1 MIIEL
6 LFPSQSP
13 TMTEG
18 TLVSWKVNKGDQIKK
33 GQPIAEVQSD
43 KSVSDWESPENGLL
57 AEVLFAAGGMA
68 QVNQV
73 VGIMTT
79 KGEDVGPALAKAKQ
93 KNDALLAKPA
103 GAAPAEKPAAPKP
116 AETVAAPA
124 AATAAP
130 VAAKPAAPSAP
141 AKGMRVSPVASR
153 IAAANQLDLTRLRGS
168 GPDGRIIKRDIE
180 AALANGSAKLQA
192 APAKAE
198 KPKLKPFR
206 ADGVATTTAL
216 TPMRKVIGA
225 RLLQSKQQIPH
236 FYITEAI
243 DAGALEALRQQ
254 LNSIEGVKIS
264 VNDLV
269 VKACALALRMVPK
282 VNATFDGTAIT
293 LHDTADISIAVD
305 IPDGLITPIVFKAHT
320 LSVRQISDRIRELA
334 KKARENKLAPAEF
347 QGGSFTISNLGMF
360 GIEQFD
366 AIINP
371 PQAAIIAIA
380 GIRDEAVVRGGA
392 VVPGRV
398 MRVTLSAD
406 HRVIDGAVGAEF
418 VRTLRELLESPAVLL
433 L

>member
-1 MIIEL
+1 
-6 LFPSQSP
+6 
-13 TMTEG
+13 
-18 TLVSWKVNKGDQIKK
+18 
-33 GQPIAEVQSD
+33 
-43 KSVSDWESPENGLL
+43 
-57 AEVLFAAGGMA
+57 
-68 QVNQV
+68 
-73 VGIMTT
+73 
-79 KGEDVGPALAKAKQ
+79 
-93 KNDALLAKPA
+93 
-103 GAAPAEKPAAPKP
+103 
-116 AETVAAPA
+116 
-124 AATAAP
+124 
-130 VAAKPAAPSAP
+130 
-141 AKGMRVSPVASR
+141 
-153 IAAANQLDLTRLRGS
+153 
-168 GPDGRIIKRDIE
+168 
-180 AALANGSAKLQA
+180 
-192 APAKAE
+192 
-198 KPKLKPFR
+198 
-206 ADGVATTTAL
+206 
-216 TPMRKVIGA
+216 MRKVIGA

-236 FYITEAI
+236 FYITEAV

-293 LHDTADISIAVD
+293 LHDSADVSVAVD

-320 LSVRQISDRIRELA
+320 LTVRQISDKVRELA

-347 QGGSFTISNLGMF
+347 QGGSFTISNLGMY

-380 GIRDEAVVRGGA
+380 GIRDEAVVRGGS

-406 HRVIDGAVGAEF
+406 HRVIDGAVAAEF
-418 VRTLRELLESPAVLL
+418 VKTLRELLESPAVLL